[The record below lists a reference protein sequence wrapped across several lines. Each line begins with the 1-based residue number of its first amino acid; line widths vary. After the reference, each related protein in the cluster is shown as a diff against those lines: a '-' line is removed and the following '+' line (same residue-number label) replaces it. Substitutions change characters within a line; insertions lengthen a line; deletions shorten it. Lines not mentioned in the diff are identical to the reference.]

1 MTISKLERGGKERE
15 RKAFSPSHLFFLV
28 FLVTHFYPW
37 EIECDPINSFERKV
51 CFMKGSFEYNYH
63 HQGIYYLNENH
74 PEENPS
80 EKPILLPA
88 VLIDI
93 CHRNGPDIG
102 IATYLTDEEVLKL
115 KGNGIH
121 YLCTKFMKKLNSVA
135 IFP

>member
-1 MTISKLERGGKERE
+1 MEIMSQLHSYYR
-15 RKAFSPSHLFFLV
+15 AHVFSIYFIIIFFF

-74 PEENPS
+74 PEVDPS
-80 EKPILLPA
+80 EKPILLPGL
-88 VLIDI
+88 LIDI
-93 CHRNGPDIG
+93 CHHNGPDIG
-102 IATYLTDEEVLKL
+102 LATYLTDEEVLKL